1 MKTMKTENGVCVK
14 GNEQGFILTTALWIL
29 LVLTLVGITAVMTSN
44 TELQI
49 GANDKFRKIA
59 FYATEGGIATS
70 TKMISQAIDQGGD
83 VNYPN
88 TDVATDGAKI
98 ILYGATKA
106 DAYPG
111 VGAYTT
117 NRFYNEIL
125 GFEKDTVAG
134 TPDMFLA
141 FDDESMEVDI
151 AHVGSKAIAGGGAEF
166 GSGASGAGYG
176 SKTGVKIIY
185 DLTSIGSGPSNARA
199 QIAARYR
206 KVVGAAGGL

>member
-1 MKTMKTENGVCVK
+1 MQ

-29 LVLTLVGITAVMTSN
+29 LVLTLIGITAVMTSN

-59 FYATEGGIATS
+59 FYATEGGIAAS

-88 TDVATDGAKI
+88 TDVALYGAKI
-98 ILYGATKA
+98 ILYGDTVD
-106 DAYPG
+106 DAYPA

-125 GFEKDTVAG
+125 GFEKDTTAG
-134 TPDMFLA
+134 TADMFLA
-141 FDDESMEVDI
+141 FDDESMRVDI
-151 AHVGSKAIAGGGAEF
+151 AHMGSKTIAGGGAEF

-176 SKTGVKIIY
+176 SKTGVKITYVI
-185 DLTSIGSGPSNARA
+185 TSTGSGPSNARA